1 MNYSKKSI
9 RVWITILLLLIPYPL
24 LLTPATAHA
33 ALTDGLVGYWTFD
46 GRDTNWGTNKTN
58 DRSGSGNTGTMTS
71 MSTTTSPVAGKMG
84 QGLSF
89 DGVNDWILSTTAY
102 QFAGDYTV
110 SVWFKTSVN
119 TQNSRFFDKASAS
132 DSYVIF
138 GFRPDVACSV
148 GSANAGV
155 PYFAERHPTLG
166 VLYNICGTTTLPVAN
181 EWHLLTKVRSNVT
194 GSSASH
200 ALYLD
205 GVLLQSGEQAT
216 TPTTWNATVT
226 RFGSYA
232 GASDWFNGTLDDL
245 RVYNRALPAGEVALL
260 YKQGAATI
268 AVSPTQSLTSGLVGY
283 WTFDGNH
290 TNWGTNKTN
299 DRSGSGNT
307 GTMTSMS
314 TTTSPVAG
322 KAGQG
327 LKFDGVDDYV
337 NMGLTND
344 ITGDAIT
351 VSAWVKPT
359 LFSGNKYVVSKTN
372 PPGLIGYSINV
383 TNTGTV
389 RFFEGDGNLKGSTS
403 ATALTLNKWAF
414 ITGVYD
420 GANVMVYI
428 NGVQNGTPLA
438 DTGNISS
445 ASAASFLVAGWNQG
459 TVWFS
464 GGIDDVRVYNRA
476 LSAQEVKLLYNSGAV
491 RVASSPTTV
500 LTSGLVGYW
509 TFDGNDTNWGTNKTN
524 DRAGTNHG
532 TMTSMST
539 TTTPVAGKAG
549 KR

>member
-24 LLTPATAHA
+24 LLTPSIAHA

-46 GRDTNWGTNKTN
+46 GRD
-58 DRSGSGNTGTMTS
+58 
-71 MSTTTSPVAGKMG
+71 
-84 QGLSF
+84 
-89 DGVNDWILSTTAY
+89 
-102 QFAGDYTV
+102 
-110 SVWFKTSVN
+110 
-119 TQNSRFFDKASAS
+119 
-132 DSYVIF
+132 
-138 GFRPDVACSV
+138 
-148 GSANAGV
+148 
-155 PYFAERHPTLG
+155 
-166 VLYNICGTTTLPVAN
+166 
-181 EWHLLTKVRSNVT
+181 
-194 GSSASH
+194 
-200 ALYLD
+200 
-205 GVLLQSGEQAT
+205 
-216 TPTTWNATVT
+216 
-226 RFGSYA
+226 
-232 GASDWFNGTLDDL
+232 
-245 RVYNRALPAGEVALL
+245 
-260 YKQGAATI
+260 
-268 AVSPTQSLTSGLVGY
+268 
-283 WTFDGNH
+283 

-428 NGVQNGTPLA
+428 NE
-438 DTGNISS
+438 I
-445 ASAASFLVAGWNQG
+445 
-459 TVWFS
+459 
-464 GGIDDVRVYNRA
+464 
-476 LSAQEVKLLYNSGAV
+476 
-491 RVASSPTTV
+491 
-500 LTSGLVGYW
+500 
-509 TFDGNDTNWGTNKTN
+509 
-524 DRAGTNHG
+524 
-532 TMTSMST
+532 
-539 TTTPVAGKAG
+539 
-549 KR
+549 

>member
-24 LLTPATAHA
+24 LLTPSIAHA

-71 MSTTTSPVAGKMG
+71 
-84 QGLSF
+84 
-89 DGVNDWILSTTAY
+89 
-102 QFAGDYTV
+102 
-110 SVWFKTSVN
+110 VN
-119 TQNSRFFDKASAS
+119 TQNSRFFDKAVSS

-138 GFRPDVACSV
+138 GFRSDVACSV

-194 GSSASH
+194 GSSRSH

-245 RVYNRALPAGEVALL
+245 RVYTRALSAGEVKLL
-260 YKQGAATI
+260 YNSGAVRVAS
-268 AVSPTQSLTSGLVGY
+268 SPTQSLTSGLVGY

-327 LKFDGVDDYV
+327 LKFDGV
-337 NMGLTND
+337 
-344 ITGDAIT
+344 
-351 VSAWVKPT
+351 
-359 LFSGNKYVVSKTN
+359 
-372 PPGLIGYSINV
+372 
-383 TNTGTV
+383 
-389 RFFEGDGNLKGSTS
+389 
-403 ATALTLNKWAF
+403 
-414 ITGVYD
+414 
-420 GANVMVYI
+420 
-428 NGVQNGTPLA
+428 
-438 DTGNISS
+438 
-445 ASAASFLVAGWNQG
+445 
-459 TVWFS
+459 
-464 GGIDDVRVYNRA
+464 
-476 LSAQEVKLLYNSGAV
+476 
-491 RVASSPTTV
+491 
-500 LTSGLVGYW
+500 
-509 TFDGNDTNWGTNKTN
+509 
-524 DRAGTNHG
+524 
-532 TMTSMST
+532 
-539 TTTPVAGKAG
+539 
-549 KR
+549 